1 MTIGGVFPLQTGAWA
16 DYLWS
21 MTQPAPIFSVSDSAA
36 NRIASVVAK
45 KQASAPSAQ
54 EAPVALR
61 VAVEAGG
68 CNGFQYQFI
77 LTPPDGLA
85 ADDVRIEKNGA
96 LVVVDPTSLD
106 LLAGAELTFEDKL
119 MGAHFSVTNP
129 NAASSCGC
137 GTSFSLA

>member
-1 MTIGGVFPLQTGAWA
+1 
-16 DYLWS
+16 
-21 MTQPAPIFSVSDSAA
+21 MTQPAPTFSVSDSAA
-36 NRIASVVAK
+36 SRIASVVAK
-45 KQASAPSAQ
+45 KQASAPTPQ

-68 CNGFQYQFI
+68 CNGFHYKFI
-77 LTPPDGLA
+77 LSTPADLA

-106 LLAGAELTFEDKL
+106 LLAGAELEFEDKL
-119 MGAHFSVTNP
+119 MGAHFSITNP

>member
-1 MTIGGVFPLQTGAWA
+1 
-16 DYLWS
+16 
-21 MTQPAPIFSVSDSAA
+21 MTQPAPTFSVSDSAA
-36 NRIASVVAK
+36 SRIASVVAK
-45 KQASAPSAQ
+45 KQASAPTPQ

-77 LTPPDGLA
+77 LTPPTGLA

-106 LLAGAELTFEDKL
+106 LLGGAELQFEDKL
-119 MGAHFSVTNP
+119 MGAHFAIANP

>member
-45 KQASAPSAQ
+45 KQASAPSVQ

-85 ADDVRIEKNGA
+85 ADDVRIEKTVPLWWWTPQA
-96 LVVVDPTSLD
+96 LTCWPVRS
-106 LLAGAELTFEDKL
+106 
-119 MGAHFSVTNP
+119 
-129 NAASSCGC
+129 
-137 GTSFSLA
+137 

>member
-1 MTIGGVFPLQTGAWA
+1 MPLQTCTGA

-21 MTQPAPIFSVSDSAA
+21 MTQPAPTFSVSDSAA
-36 NRIASVVAK
+36 SRIASVVAK
-45 KQASAPSAQ
+45 KQASAPTPQ

-68 CNGFQYQFI
+68 CNGFQYKFI
-77 LTPPDGLA
+77 LSTPADLA

-106 LLAGAELTFEDKL
+106 LLAGAELEFEDKL
-119 MGAHFSVTNP
+119 MGAHFSITNP

>member
-1 MTIGGVFPLQTGAWA
+1 
-16 DYLWS
+16 

-36 NRIASVVAK
+36 SRIASVVAK

-77 LTPPDGLA
+77 LTPPGGLN

-106 LLAGAELTFEDKL
+106 LLSGAELTFEDKL

>member
-1 MTIGGVFPLQTGAWA
+1 
-16 DYLWS
+16 

-36 NRIASVVAK
+36 SRIASVVAK
-45 KQASAPSAQ
+45 KQASAPSIQ

-77 LTPPDGLA
+77 LTPPGGLN

-96 LVVVDPTSLD
+96 LVVVDPASLD
-106 LLAGAELTFEDKL
+106 LLGGAELTFEDKL